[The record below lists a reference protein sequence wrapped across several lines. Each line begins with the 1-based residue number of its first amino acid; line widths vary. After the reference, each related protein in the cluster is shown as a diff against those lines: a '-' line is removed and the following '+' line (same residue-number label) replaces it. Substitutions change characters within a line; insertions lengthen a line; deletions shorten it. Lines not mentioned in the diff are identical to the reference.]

1 MFGLFGKL
9 FGLLLANKAAITS
22 GKFVRRWQ
30 GVLATLYILTIIA
43 LMIAPEE
50 FCSILSYL
58 YSVLIRFFDVSGLS
72 YCFGCINSSTS
83 TQLGG
88 KPALWTECDLEED
101 ALLYGPAD
109 MVCWQQNTGV
119 SQPVI
124 FSHRFKNPATRQ
136 LRRQLGSSSAHI
148 LVSMNCSQSSIR
160 LNASMTGHASTLE
173 GLMRKLKLAGSCAL
187 VNIFFVIVLTE
198 SGALSEQMANE
209 VKSKV
214 IRLGFPAMKPRALT
228 PVQLTQMRGMATTK
242 IHILSSNSARVQESI
257 QKARPGA
264 PRCSP
269 EDTRIENFG
278 ERVWCHHAGNP
289 TSTDNCQSCIRIYK
303 QYTDQHLAEK
313 YLINKICGGHN
324 YMDYVLTDGGLKLI
338 QQECPQCTHFLVTNG
353 DNIYSK
359 VCHERL

>member
-1 MFGLFGKL
+1 M
-9 FGLLLANKAAITS
+9 
-22 GKFVRRWQ
+22 
-30 GVLATLYILTIIA
+30 LATEHWRFSTRNFLSQIQKSGDRTVEATVGVIIRT
-43 LMIAPEE
+43 
-50 FCSILSYL
+50 
-58 YSVLIRFFDVSGLS
+58 YSGEHEL
-72 YCFGCINSSTS
+72 
-83 TQLGG
+83 
-88 KPALWTECDLEED
+88 
-101 ALLYGPAD
+101 
-109 MVCWQQNTGV
+109 
-119 SQPVI
+119 
-124 FSHRFKNPATRQ
+124 
-136 LRRQLGSSSAHI
+136 
-148 LVSMNCSQSSIR
+148 QSVVHQAKR
-160 LNASMTGHASTLE
+160 ASMTGHASTLE

-269 EDTRIENFG
+269 EDMRIENFG